1 MFYDILKKLCEQH
14 GTTVTSFARDAGIAK
29 GSPSSWQ
36 RGSEPNSL
44 ALRKASEF
52 FGVSTDY
59 LLGLD
64 DIPSRRDK
72 NGITAKELG
81 LIDEL
86 RTAPPYIQRLA
97 IASMRAIIECAA
109 KDDTSFPKKSN
120 NLSLAHIE
128 GKAAAGVPLNEL
140 ADADDTVAIPIQYVD
155 GERFFIV
162 EAKGDSMEPEIMN
175 GDYVVVAHNVEPTQG
190 SLALVSIEGA
200 SWDYEYAIK
209 LVYFCNDEIEL
220 HSYNEKYDTMTYP
233 LSAVRSA
240 EKIVHVIHKS

>member
-14 GTTVTSFARDAGIAK
+14 GTTVTAFARDAGIAK

-97 IASMRAIIECAA
+97 IASMRAIIISA
-109 KDDTSFPKKSN
+109 
-120 NLSLAHIE
+120 NLSITS
-128 GKAAAGVPLNEL
+128 V
-140 ADADDTVAIPIQYVD
+140 VCC
-155 GERFFIV
+155 
-162 EAKGDSMEPEIMN
+162 DSFMI
-175 GDYVVVAHNVEPTQG
+175 
-190 SLALVSIEGA
+190 
-200 SWDYEYAIK
+200 
-209 LVYFCNDEIEL
+209 VYF
-220 HSYNEKYDTMTYP
+220 
-233 LSAVRSA
+233 
-240 EKIVHVIHKS
+240 